1 MNKTIAAS
9 IAAGVLA
16 AAPLLAAAQA
26 FPSRP
31 LSIVVPFGAGGT
43 TDVLARV
50 LGEEMG
56 KVLGQSVVVVNKVGA
71 SGTIGTIEVANAA
84 KDGHTLGMLPV
95 GPLTTQPNLR
105 KQPYGPDSFDYVCM
119 VYSNPQLLLVAADAP
134 FKTYADLV
142 DYAKQNPGKLNYGSS
157 GIGSVP
163 HLAVVALANAAK
175 VDMFHIPHKGEADA
189 LASIL
194 GGRIAMFVSHPTFM
208 TAQAGKLRALF
219 ALAPARL
226 PDHPA
231 VPTIVEQGGPPL
243 SFEVWGGIAAPKG
256 IPAPALAALEK
267 ACKAGTSSE
276 AFRKRMETLQTPVK
290 YLDGKAFGEFVR
302 SEFERNGRLLREA
315 GMQKE

>member
-1 MNKTIAAS
+1 MKTLPALLAATL
-9 IAAGVLA
+9 LA
-16 AAPLLAAAQA
+16 AAPLQAAAQA

-31 LSIVVPFGAGGT
+31 VSIVVPFGPGGT

-50 LGEEMG
+50 LGEEMA
-56 KVLGQSVVVVNKVGA
+56 KVLGQPVVVVNKVGA
-71 SGTIGTIEVANAA
+71 AGTIGTIEVANAA

-105 KQPYGPDSFDYVCM
+105 TQPYGPESFDYVCM
-119 VYSNPQLLLVAADAP
+119 VYSNPQLLLVGAEAP
-134 FKTYADLV
+134 FKTYSDLV
-142 DYAKQNPGKLNYGSS
+142 AYAKQNPGKLNYGSS

-175 VDMFHIPHKGEADA
+175 VEMFHIPHKGEADA

-194 GGRIAMFVSHPTFM
+194 GGNIALFVSHPTFM

-219 ALAPARL
+219 VFAPARL
-226 PDHPA
+226 PDHPG

-256 IPAPALAALEK
+256 IPAAALASLEN
-267 ACKAGTSSE
+267 ACKIGTSAE

-290 YLDGKAFGEFVR
+290 YLGGKAFGSFVA

-315 GMQKE
+315 GMKKE